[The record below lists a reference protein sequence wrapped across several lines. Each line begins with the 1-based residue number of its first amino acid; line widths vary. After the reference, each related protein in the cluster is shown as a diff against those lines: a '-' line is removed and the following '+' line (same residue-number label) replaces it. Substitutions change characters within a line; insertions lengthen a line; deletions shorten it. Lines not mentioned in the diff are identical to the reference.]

1 MTELQH
7 ENMNLSDIIKNLKVA
22 INNNIFIHN
31 LFDARNNWLLV
42 FVNEVIN
49 SAVIYFEN
57 FETVQV

>member
-1 MTELQH
+1 
-7 ENMNLSDIIKNLKVA
+7 MNLSDIIKNLKVA